1 MRHSEYL
8 DLPPLMS
15 ARGTVRLPGSKSISN
30 RVLLLAALAQGT
42 TVVRDLLRSDD
53 TERMLEALRTLGVQ
67 VESLGENAYR
77 VAGCGGNFPNK
88 NAKLFL
94 GNAGTAFRP
103 LTAAL
108 ALAGGSYELSGVA
121 RMHERPIGD
130 LVDALR
136 QLGADVRYLGNEG
149 FPPLQI
155 SPANLTG
162 ETVQVRGDVSSQ
174 FLTGLLM
181 ALPLLNGTVKVEVV
195 GELISKPYIEI
206 TLAMM
211 ARFGVQVRRGHG
223 DAEHTGAGHAAL
235 PTLPQSGLTANVSG
249 GLRDGWS
256 SFSLAAGSRYVSPKE
271 IFVEGDAS
279 SASYFLAAGAIGGG
293 PLRVEGV
300 GKSSVQGDVRFAEAL
315 EKMGAI
321 ISMGDNWIEAS
332 APADNKLKAID
343 LDCNHIP
350 DAAMTLAVAALFAD
364 GTTTLR
370 NIASWRVKET
380 DRIAAMATELR
391 KVGATVEEGADF
403 IRITPPSAQS
413 LFLSPQSGIDTYDDH
428 RMAMCL
434 SLAAFGGAGVR
445 INDPK
450 CVAKT
455 FPDYFERF
463 AKVTQ
468 NVPVVSIDGP
478 SASGKGTVAQRVAIA
493 LGMHYL
499 DSGALYRLLGLAAQ
513 RRGIPLN
520 AENRLA
526 ELADQ
531 VDIRFENADIWLD
544 SVKVGDELRTEE
556 AGSAAS
562 KIAALPKVRAALLD
576 KQREFRRAPGLVAD
590 GRDMASVVFPDSV
603 LKIFLTASPEA
614 RAERRF
620 KQLKEKGM
628 SANIDALLQDIRAR
642 DERDT
647 QRSVAPLQQAQ
658 GASLLDTTTLNIE
671 QAVQE
676 VLTRYHAMIE
686 KQA

>member
-1 MRHSEYL
+1 MTQHESI
-8 DLPPLMS
+8 DLPPLLS
-15 ARGTVRLPGSKSISN
+15 AHGTVRLPGSKSISN
-30 RVLLLAALAQGT
+30 RVLLLAALAEGT
-42 TVVRDLLRSDD
+42 TTVRDLLHSDD
-53 TERMLEALRTLGVQ
+53 TERMLDALRILGVQ
-67 VESLGENAYR
+67 VESLGDNAYR
-77 VAGCGGNFPNK
+77 IMGCGGNFPVK
-88 NAKLFL
+88 QAKLFL

-108 ALAGGSYELSGVA
+108 ALAGGSYELSGVP

-136 QLGADVRYLGNEG
+136 QLGADIRYLGNEG

-155 SPANLTG
+155 SPAKLAG
-162 ETVQVRGDVSSQ
+162 DIVEVRGDVSSQ

-181 ALPLLNGTVKVEVV
+181 ALPLAGQTVRVEVV

-211 ARFGVQVRRGHG
+211 ARFDVRVERH
-223 DAEHTGAGHAAL
+223 EW
-235 PTLPQSGLTANVSG
+235 
-249 GLRDGWS
+249 R
-256 SFSLAAGSRYVSPKE
+256 SFVVFGSQNYVSPQE
-271 IFVEGDAS
+271 IYVEGDAS

-293 PLRVEGV
+293 PVKVEGV
-300 GKSSVQGDVRFAEAL
+300 GNSSVQGDKRFMDAL
-315 EKMGAI
+315 GEMGALI
-321 ISMGDNWIEAS
+321 DHGPNWMEARG
-332 APADNKLKAID
+332 PASGKLKALD

-403 IRITPPSAQS
+403 IRITPPASRS
-413 LFLSPQSGIDTYDDH
+413 LILNPQSGIDTYDDH
-428 RMAMCL
+428 RMAMCF

-455 FPDYFERF
+455 FPEYFSEF

-468 NVPVVSIDGP
+468 AVPVIAIDGP
-478 SASGKGTVAQRVAIA
+478 SASGKGTVAQRVATA

-513 RRGIPLN
+513 KRGVGLD
-520 AENRLA
+520 EETKLA
-526 ELADQ
+526 ELAGQ
-531 VDIRFENADIWLD
+531 VDIRFEGEDIWLD
-544 SVKVGDELRTEE
+544 GVKIGDELRTEE

-562 KIAALPKVRAALLD
+562 KIAALPRVRAALLD
-576 KQREFRRAPGLVAD
+576 KQRAFRRAPGLVAD
-590 GRDMASVVFPDSV
+590 GRDMASVVFPDSA
-603 LKIFLTASPEA
+603 LKIFLTASAEA
-614 RAERRF
+614 RAERRY

-628 SANIDALLQDIRAR
+628 SANIAALLQDIQAR
-642 DERDT
+642 DKRDT
-647 QRSVAPLQQAQ
+647 QRSAAPLQQAQ
-658 GASLLDTTTLNIE
+658 GASLLDTTPLNIE
-671 QAVQE
+671 EAVQE
-676 VLTRYHAMIE
+676 VLSRYRVLE
-686 KQA
+686 SK

>member
-1 MRHSEYL
+1 MSQYESI

-15 ARGTVRLPGSKSISN
+15 AHGTVRLPGSKSISN

-42 TVVRDLLRSDD
+42 TTVRDLLQSDD
-53 TERMLEALRTLGVQ
+53 TERMLDALRILGVEVEALGN
-67 VESLGENAYR
+67 NAYR
-77 VAGCGGNFPNK
+77 VTGCGGVFPNK

-108 ALAGGSYELSGVA
+108 ALSGGSYELSGVP

-136 QLGADVRYLGNEG
+136 QLGADIHYLGNEG

-155 SPANLTG
+155 SPAKLAGDTA
-162 ETVQVRGDVSSQ
+162 QVRGDVSSQ

-181 ALPLLNGTVKVEVV
+181 ALPLLKRTVKVEVV

-211 ARFGVQVRRGHG
+211 ARFGVQV
-223 DAEHTGAGHAAL
+223 
-235 PTLPQSGLTANVSG
+235 V
-249 GLRDGWS
+249 RDGWR
-256 SFSLAAGSRYVSPKE
+256 SFTLMAGSCYVSPKE
-271 IFVEGDAS
+271 IYVEGDAS
-279 SASYFLAAGAIGGG
+279 SASYFLTAGAIGHG

-300 GKSSVQGDVRFAEAL
+300 GKTSVQGDVRFAEAL
-315 EKMGAI
+315 EKMGAVI
-321 ISMGDNWIEAS
+321 VMGDNWIEAR
-332 APADNKLKAID
+332 APASGKLQAID

-403 IRITPPSAQS
+403 IRITPPVSCS
-413 LFLSPQSGIDTYDDH
+413 SIHNPQSGIDTYDDH
-428 RMAMCL
+428 RMAMCF

-455 FPDYFERF
+455 FPDYFKMF
-463 AKVTQ
+463 VQVTQ
-468 NVPVVSIDGP
+468 SVPVIAIDGP
-478 SASGKGTVAQRVAIA
+478 SASGKGTVAQRIATA
-493 LGMHYL
+493 LGMNYL

-513 RRGIPLN
+513 KRGIALD
-520 AENRLA
+520 AEEQLA
-526 ELADQ
+526 TLAGQ
-531 VDIRFENADIWLD
+531 VDIRFEGADIRLD
-544 SVKVGDELRTEE
+544 GAQVGDELRTEE

-562 KIAALPKVRAALLD
+562 KVAALPMVRAALLD
-576 KQREFRRAPGLVAD
+576 KQRAFRRAPGLVAD

-603 LKIFLTASPEA
+603 LKIFLTASAEA
-614 RAERRF
+614 RAERRY

-628 SANIDALLQDIRAR
+628 SANIAALLQDIQAR

-647 QRSVAPLQQAQ
+647 QRSAAPLQQAQ
-658 GASLLDTTTLNIE
+658 GASLLDTTPLNIE

-676 VLTRYHAMIE
+676 VLSRYRALE
-686 KQA
+686 SK